1 MTPTGEGGATLGRVA
16 TLSSAEP
23 SDAAPAHSRA
33 ISSELARS
41 LAEVKGQS
49 QFLLYLVEQIE
60 DALGQLSSEGDPG
73 HAAFLCRILAMY
85 SGQLETKHQGLG
97 ERIAETCQE
106 LYVTVREFDPI

>member
-16 TLSSAEP
+16 TIAPAEP
-23 SDAAPAHSRA
+23 TDATAHSRA